1 MSPSQRPL
9 SLECFRV
16 DEIINIG
23 AGVVALFFQ
32 RGVLAVVG
40 LEETKGAPLTTSVA
54 QFIDGAVDFIVAS
67 NFQAFAT
74 PPLHRTSA
82 WPETV
87 FGPVVSTSASPTVAI
102 LLWAVEGEV
111 KLQLTSEAELPILV
125 LLGPPGLV
133 RLLLLPPLHLPS

>member
-16 DEIINIG
+16 DEVINVS
-23 AGVVALFFQ
+23 AGVVALFF
-32 RGVLAVVG
+32 RRAVLAVVG
-40 LEETKGAPLTTSVA
+40 LEETKGAPLTTSAA
-54 QFIDGAVDFIVAS
+54 QFIDGAVDFVVAS
-67 NFQAFAT
+67 RFQAFAT
-74 PPLHRTSA
+74 PPPRLTSA

-102 LLWAVEGEV
+102 LLQAVEGEV
-111 KLQLTSEAELPILV
+111 ELQVTSKAELPILV

-133 RLLLLPPLHLPS
+133 RLLLLAPLRFPS